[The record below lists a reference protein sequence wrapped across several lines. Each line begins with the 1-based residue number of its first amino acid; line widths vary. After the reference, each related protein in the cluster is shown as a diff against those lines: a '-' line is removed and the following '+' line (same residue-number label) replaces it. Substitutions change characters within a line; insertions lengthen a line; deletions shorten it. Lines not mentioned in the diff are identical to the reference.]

1 MNDFMSDMIFASCVG
16 PNGEWLG
23 YEQQEQVD
31 DLFYEE
37 EYEDEESQ

>member
-31 DLFYEE
+31 DLFCKE
-37 EYEDEESQ
+37 EDEESQ